1 MVLSSIIGKVFAC
14 CKRIPAIPI
23 FTQQQLFFEYGI
35 TMARH
40 ALISERRFHLIMK
53 RQEEMRWLAE
63 YQPAML
69 ATRDEAPTISRP
81 STLYCE
87 KLGRDMH
94 FMSLAERHVCL
105 LSLYHPRVFDIHE
118 QHMLSMFD
126 APHPLS
132 HHPDARELSLPPL
145 AGTVSI
151 TEKLGMLSDHPI
163 VHLTAPDN
171 PGSPLRH
178 AFPYLGDLLLFL
190 KDDQGP
196 YCVNWSVK
204 PRKADFYARS
214 RRKQPRQSITLTS
227 GQPSLDMRHL
237 LEQRYFA
244 DAQIPTHFVA
254 TEDLPVDLIYN
265 LNALCARA
273 QRKSSLPYDVE
284 EELIHQF
291 QKIVGTTA
299 TVLSMLPPWTV
310 RFKFDRVDC
319 LSTLYKAVWN
329 RRVRLDL
336 YKPLLVDKPLRAER
350 VDPLL
355 EYAHLFR
362 R

>member
-1 MVLSSIIGKVFAC
+1 
-14 CKRIPAIPI
+14 
-23 FTQQQLFFEYGI
+23 
-35 TMARH
+35 MARH

-87 KLGRDMH
+87 KFGRDMH

-105 LSLYHPRVFDIHE
+105 LALYHPRVFDIHE

-132 HHPDARELSLPPL
+132 HHPDARELSLPPVH
-145 AGTVSI
+145 GTVSI
-151 TEKLGMLSDHPI
+151 ADELGILSKHPV
-163 VHLTAPDN
+163 VHLTAPDDPN
-171 PGSPLRH
+171 EKIRH

-190 KDDQGP
+190 KDDRGP
-196 YCVNWSVK
+196 HCVNWSVK
-204 PRKADFYARS
+204 SQKDDFYARS
-214 RRKQPRQSITLTS
+214 RSKQSGPSIA
-227 GQPSLDMRHL
+227 GEPPSLDTRHL
-237 LEQRYFA
+237 LERRYFA
-244 DAQIPTHFVA
+244 EAQIPTHFVA
-254 TEDLPVDLIYN
+254 KEDLPFDLIHN
-265 LNALCARA
+265 LNSLCARA
-273 QRKSSLPYDVE
+273 QCKSTLPYDVE

-291 QKIVGTTA
+291 QKIVGTPA
-299 TVLSMLPPWTV
+299 TVLSMLSTWTT
-310 RFKFDRVDC
+310 RFKCDRTDC
-319 LSTLYKAVWN
+319 LSTLHKAVWN

-355 EYAHLFR
+355 EYAHLFGR
-362 R
+362 